1 MKKLTIITLLETM
14 KECTA
19 PVGAAYLSRHIDVS
33 AATIGRML
41 KQAEDTGYITSVSN
55 KGRVLTPKG
64 EAFLESQHARVEMRQ
79 NAEEVIALVFSDDLK
94 HAVDILEF
102 RRLIE
107 PYAVRC
113 ATEKATE
120 GNLDEIR
127 DLDFEHRYVLR
138 KGESG
143 SEQDLRIHLKF
154 AELSGNSALY
164 QVLNLLLTEN
174 NVYQYFSSIIK
185 NGEAGSYV
193 DHDVI
198 FKAVYAKDADAA
210 AAAMEQH
217 IENLIKL
224 AKENMK
230 NK

>member
-1 MKKLTIITLLETM
+1 MSNG
-14 KECTA
+14 CSGYTA
-19 PVGAAYLSRHIDVS
+19 SG
-33 AATIGRML
+33 
-41 KQAEDTGYITSVSN
+41 SVS
-55 KGRVLTPKG
+55 G
-64 EAFLESQHARVEMRQ
+64 EILIKRKTINEEAYDNYFAGNDERMYSSGGGGIPQQAYRRFGGHYRQ
-79 NAEEVIALVFSDDLK
+79 NAETG
-94 HAVDILEF
+94 

>member
-1 MKKLTIITLLETM
+1 MKKLTMITLLETI
-14 KECTA
+14 KECAA
-19 PVGAAYLSRHIDVS
+19 PVGAAYLSRHMDSS

-41 KQAEDTGYITSVSN
+41 KQAEDKGYITSVSN

-64 EAFLESQHARVEMRQ
+64 EAFLESQNAQVELLQ

-107 PYAVRC
+107 PYAVRR
-113 ATEKATE
+113 ATENATE
-120 GNLDEIR
+120 ENLDEIR

-143 SEQDLRIHLKF
+143 SEQDLHIHLKF
-154 AELSGNSALY
+154 AELSGNSAIY
-164 QVLNLLLTEN
+164 QVLRLLLTEN

-185 NGEAGSYV
+185 KGQAGSYA
-193 DHDVI
+193 DHEVI
-198 FKAVYAKDADAA
+198 LKAVYAKDADAA

-224 AKENMK
+224 AEENMK
-230 NK
+230 K